1 MSFMDGPKLP
11 FVMKS
16 SISLLIY
23 ADTFRH
29 QSMMRHEITTKIHG
43 LPTAV
48 VHQEKFLLRQ
58 NCWPLNKVNVV
69 TFQFD
74 QLFR

>member
-1 MSFMDGPKLP
+1 MDGPKLP

-43 LPTAV
+43 LPTV
-48 VHQEKFLLRQ
+48 VHQEKFLLGQ

>member
-1 MSFMDGPKLP
+1 MDGPKLP

-43 LPTAV
+43 LPTV
-48 VHQEKFLLRQ
+48 VHSPGEISTRTKLLA
-58 NCWPLNKVNVV
+58 P
-69 TFQFD
+69 
-74 QLFR
+74 